1 VDRPGDGASR
11 MEQDL
16 DLAEQARTRGAF
28 PASRAGGAQAGAAVG
43 VLMLDT
49 AFPRPV
55 GDIGNPETFRFP
67 VIYERVRGAS
77 AQRVVRERAE
87 GLLQPFVQGG
97 LRLVERGAAAIATS
111 CGFLVLFQRELARAL
126 PVPVAAS
133 SLLQVAWVEPLLPKG
148 RRCGVI
154 TFDASALSAEH
165 LRAAGARPDTPVA
178 GMPAGGALQRA
189 VLDDASEMDVE
200 AVRAEAIE
208 VAGQLLRSAPE
219 IGALVLECTNLPPY
233 ADDLRARYGLP
244 VFDSTTLLE
253 WLWQGVRNGIRE

>member
-1 VDRPGDGASR
+1 VAT
-11 MEQDL
+11 MEG
-16 DLAEQARTRGAF
+16 TRGA
-28 PASRAGGAQAGAAVG
+28 AAVG

-77 AQRVVRERAE
+77 AQRVVRQRAD
-87 GLLQPFVQGG
+87 GLLDPFVQAGQ
-97 LRLVERGAAAIATS
+97 RLVKRGAAAISTS

-126 PVPVAAS
+126 PVPVATS
-133 SLLQVAWVEPLLPKG
+133 SLLQVAWVEPLLPNG

-154 TFDASALSAEH
+154 TFDAAALGPEH
-165 LRAAGARPDTPVA
+165 LLAAGARPDTPIA
-178 GMPAGGALQRA
+178 GMPTGGALQRA
-189 VLDDASEMDVE
+189 VLEDAPQMDVD
-200 AVRAEAIE
+200 AVRAELIE
-208 VAGQLLRSAPE
+208 VAGALLQSASG

-253 WLWQGVRNGIRE
+253 WLWQSVRNGLRR